1 MKIVLVSVATAIA
14 AAAATMAHANV
25 PLRIDEHKVSEEA
38 RLAADELLKTNS
50 MKALMGQDF
59 GALSNVLSVNGNT
72 SLFDVKNLL
81 AAASGTDSTYG
92 IDKIDPFNAYGCYSN
107 CYSNCHGSRSW
118 R

>member
-1 MKIVLVSVATAIA
+1 MKTVLLSVTAAIA

-25 PLRIDEHKVSEEA
+25 PLKIDSSKVSDEA
-38 RLAADELLKTNS
+38 RVAADELLKTNEMS
-50 MKALMGQDF
+50 ALMGKDF
-59 GALSNVLSVNGNT
+59 GVLSNVLSVGDDS

-81 AAASGTDSTYG
+81 ASAAGKDSTYA
-92 IDKIDPFNAYGCYSN
+92 IDKVDPFSAYGCYSN

>member
-1 MKIVLVSVATAIA
+1 MKTVLISVTAAIA

-25 PLRIDEHKVSEEA
+25 PLKIDNAKVSDEA
-38 RLAADELLKTNS
+38 RLAADELLKDNS

-59 GALSNVLSVNGNT
+59 GVLSNVLSVNGDS

-81 AAASGTDSTYG
+81 AAASGTDSTYK
-92 IDKIDPFNAYGCYSN
+92 IDKIDPFSAYGCYSN